1 MLLAACQ
8 MLGHLGLEDQAQRV
22 RAAIRDVVGRKD
34 RVTPDLGGSG
44 STETFADALI
54 DSLRNG

>member
-1 MLLAACQ
+1 
-8 MLGHLGLEDQAQRV
+8 MLGHLGHEDQAQRV

-54 DSLRNG
+54 DSLRKG